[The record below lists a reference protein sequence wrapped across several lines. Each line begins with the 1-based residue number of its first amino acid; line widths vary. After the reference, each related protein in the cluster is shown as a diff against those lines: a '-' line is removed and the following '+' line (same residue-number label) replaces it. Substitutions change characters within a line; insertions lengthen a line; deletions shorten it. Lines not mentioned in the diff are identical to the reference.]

1 MQVNKASK
9 LTCSDIGY
17 NGKCIEDLTREELLS
32 AFHDLAQRV
41 YNCASTNKQCNTV
54 LSFNQGKDEKS
65 DG

>member
-1 MQVNKASK
+1 MQATKARK

-17 NGKCIEDLTREELLS
+17 HGKCIEDLTREELLS

-41 YNCASTNKQCNTV
+41 FDCNSTNKQCGAL